1 MIMAPITSSAIIC
14 AGLSCLDLQ
23 LLGCT
28 KSGQE
33 EAIEQYDKAVYCAG
47 GSASMAATTLA
58 LICNKADG
66 GQQEQESPSSSV
78 YVLTKLG
85 NDPNGSMMLD
95 FYKEVGANTDLCF
108 MDEKVSTAMAVL
120 PVFKVGGRGC
130 FFNLACNDSFTTDE
144 LLSRLDLIPSATK
157 VDAFLFG
164 YPHLMPQMQGM
175 ALKSMLQSVR
185 SKLGD
190 NVVIGVDLN
199 GVSADNHKEGLLS
212 HALDEVD
219 VLHLNE
225 EEAEILSG
233 HKKEE
238 LFDKGQGEEKLKAV
252 TKKLHDDGCAVVV
265 LSLGSKGS
273 FLSLTTDEKRLE
285 KCPIKSKTSWTSGT
299 SVRVPAYQIDGD
311 GNVNANGAGDA
322 LFSGFCWAAATQED
336 LSLEQC
342 GMVASLVARQRC
354 DVRTRDTPSHRAEDL
369 VKLVKGGKLP
379 PALST

>member
-1 MIMAPITSSAIIC
+1 MAPITSSAIIC

-66 GQQEQESPSSSV
+66 GQQEQESSSTLSV

-95 FYKEVGANTDLCF
+95 FYKEAGANTDLCF
-108 MDEKVSTAMAVL
+108 VDEKVSTAMAVL

-144 LLSRLDLIPSATK
+144 LLSRLDLIPSTTK

-185 SKLGD
+185 SKRGD

-199 GVSADNHKEGLLS
+199 GVSADNHSEGLLS
-212 HALDEVD
+212 NALDEVD

-233 HKKEE
+233 RKKEE
-238 LFDKGQGEEKLKAV
+238 LFDKGQGGEKLEAV

-273 FLSLTTDEKRLE
+273 FLSLTADEKRLK
-285 KCPIKSKTSWTSGT
+285 KCPIKSIKSWTSGT
-299 SVRVPAYQIDGD
+299 SVRVPAYQIDGE

-369 VKLVKGGKLP
+369 VKLVRDGKLP